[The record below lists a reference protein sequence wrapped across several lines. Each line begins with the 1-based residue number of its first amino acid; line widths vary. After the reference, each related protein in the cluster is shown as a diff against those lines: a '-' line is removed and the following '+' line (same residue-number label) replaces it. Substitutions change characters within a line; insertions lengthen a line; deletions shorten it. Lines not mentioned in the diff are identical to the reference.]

1 MSNFK
6 CFLSQGS
13 NSCGV
18 VIKKMQ
24 SGFVDFPNFAQ
35 GIGFANSKA
44 ISEAK
49 EFSNVGFCQNCN
61 TGVVYIDV

>member
-1 MSNFK
+1 MW
-6 CFLSQGS
+6 GS
-13 NSCGV
+13 DE
-18 VIKKMQ
+18 KMR
-24 SGFVDFPNFAQ
+24 SGFVDFLTFAQ

-49 EFSNVGFCQNCN
+49 EFLNVGFRENCN